1 MLVTVIATIL
11 IFLLMI
17 SLHEFGH
24 FISGKLLGFD
34 VLEYAIGFGP
44 ALFKKQGKKT
54 LYSVRLIPFGGY
66 CKFAGED
73 GQNEQGEGD
82 FSKQPCWKRII
93 VLASGAIFN
102 VLLGFILFIIFTC
115 SSGRILPNEIE
126 VIPGSYLAD
135 AGIMSGDEIVEI
147 DGKNVD
153 FWYDINLATDDLNKD
168 SVVDITVKRNGEK
181 ISVSVPLSEEVIKT
195 TYFDDHISEDI
206 SINGSPVIQNE
217 FSYSDDLVKD
227 ENKIGTSEITTQ
239 YILGIT
245 AKPENVSFANVIPN
259 SYYMTKYVVKLVY
272 TTVADLITGNVGV
285 KELSGPVGVVTVVND
300 AVEDEY
306 TMLNLL
312 NLTALLTINIG
323 IFNLLPLPALDG
335 GRILFVLI
343 EMIRRKPIP
352 PEKEGLIHSIGFLLL
367 ILLMLFVSYQDI
379 VKLF

>member
-24 FISGKLLGFD
+24 FISGKLLGFN
-34 VLEYAIGFGP
+34 VLEYSIGFGP
-44 ALFKKQGKKT
+44 AIFKKQGKKT
-54 LYSVRLIPFGGY
+54 LYSLRLIPFGGY

-73 GQNEQGEGD
+73 GENEQGEGD
-82 FSKQPCWKRII
+82 FSRQPCWKRII
-93 VLASGAIFN
+93 VLASGAVFN
-102 VLLGFILFIIFTC
+102 VLLGFVLFIIFTAN
-115 SSGRILPNEIE
+115 SGRILPNEID
-126 VIPGSYLAD
+126 VVPGSSLEK

-147 DGKNVD
+147 NDKNID
-153 FWYDINLATDDLNKD
+153 FWYDIDLVTDNIKKEFYSLPESEQK
-168 SVVDITVKRNGEK
+168 SFTIDITAKRNGEK
-181 ISVSVPLSEEVIKT
+181 IFVSIPLSE
-195 TYFDDHISEDI
+195 SE
-206 SINGSPVIQNE
+206 
-217 FSYSDDLVKD
+217 L
-227 ENKIGTSEITTQ
+227 IGF
-239 YILGIT
+239 L
-245 AKPENVSFANVIPN
+245 ARPEPVSFANVLPN

-272 TTVADLITGNVGV
+272 STVADLITGNVDV
-285 KELSGPVGVVTVVND
+285 KQLSGPVGVVTVVND
-300 AVEDEY
+300 AVEDDY

-379 VKLF
+379 IRLF